1 MSRYSKLARTHWPS
15 ICFFSFV
22 LLTTF
27 VSFSRAPT
35 SVTVKTPTGWRVV
48 SEAGQVFALALD
60 KDIVWAGG
68 KSGVYKIDR
77 RTGTLIEHIPL
88 GAELALV
95 RSLAVA
101 PDGTVWIGH
110 MNGLTSLSG
119 SQSRTYSDHDGL
131 PGQRVN
137 ALLVDRNVLW
147 VGTARGLATFENGKL
162 SPSTLTSKL
171 ATPVVN
177 VLFKDVSGNL
187 WVGSTST
194 PNGGTTVLEG
204 ENAIILNVKSGL
216 SHPYIQGITQDDS
229 GTVWVATGQYNDG
242 GVSSFVK
249 GSKGWKVDQV
259 LHKASGLAGEKARS
273 LAVDHAGNLWIGSE
287 SDGLAIRHDG
297 STTVLST
304 ADGLPH
310 NEVTCIRVDQDDNVW
325 LGTLRG
331 VVRISKDA
339 VAQIR
344 GLSSSAKKVLV
355 AR

>member
-1 MSRYSKLARTHWPS
+1 MSKELRRLPHSSRSSNARIRERVLTSLPRRTTATRFTSTKSSTMAMECPIPPHSVGTELIARRARLALGCEMSRYSKLARTHWPS

-137 ALLVDRNVLW
+137 ALLVD
-147 VGTARGLATFENGKL
+147 
-162 SPSTLTSKL
+162 
-171 ATPVVN
+171 
-177 VLFKDVSGNL
+177 
-187 WVGSTST
+187 
-194 PNGGTTVLEG
+194 
-204 ENAIILNVKSGL
+204 
-216 SHPYIQGITQDDS
+216 
-229 GTVWVATGQYNDG
+229 
-242 GVSSFVK
+242 SS
-249 GSKGWKVDQV
+249 D
-259 LHKASGLAGEKARS
+259 LL
-273 LAVDHAGNLWIGSE
+273 I
-287 SDGLAIRHDG
+287 
-297 STTVLST
+297 
-304 ADGLPH
+304 
-310 NEVTCIRVDQDDNVW
+310 
-325 LGTLRG
+325 
-331 VVRISKDA
+331 
-339 VAQIR
+339 
-344 GLSSSAKKVLV
+344 V
-355 AR
+355 ARPTVKVRSNQSCRTIT